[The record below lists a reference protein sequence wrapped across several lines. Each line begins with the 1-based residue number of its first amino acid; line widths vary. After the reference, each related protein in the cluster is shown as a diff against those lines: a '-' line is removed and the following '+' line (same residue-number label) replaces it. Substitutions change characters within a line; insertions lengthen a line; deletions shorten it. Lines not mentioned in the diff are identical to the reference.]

1 MTNLN
6 ESDIHDS
13 EKDKEKLKPE
23 ETVIDLPEVEDIPG
37 QANVKPPEVNQE
49 EDLTV
54 ASDDE
59 EGVGIFEED
68 SDEEDIDPNDDTN
81 VSRQERELLKDA
93 ESLDNVDDEDLKR
106 ARLDDRDFEGEK
118 LNERTP
124 QDGKD
129 LDVPG
134 QEADD
139 ENEDI
144 GEEDEEN
151 NEYSLGDN
159 Q

>member
-6 ESDIHDS
+6 SSDIHDS
-13 EKDKEKLKPE
+13 EKDREKLKPE
-23 ETVIDLPEVEDIPG
+23 ETVINLPDVEDIPG
-37 QANVKPPEVNQE
+37 QANVKPPETNQE
-49 EDLTV
+49 ENLTI

-59 EGVGIFEED
+59 EGVGIFGEET
-68 SDEEDIDPNDDTN
+68 DEEDIDPSDDTN
-81 VSRQERELLKDA
+81 VTRQERELLKDT
-93 ESLDNVDDEDLKR
+93 ETLDNVDDEDLKR
-106 ARLDDRDFEGEK
+106 ARLDDTDFEGEK
-118 LNERTP
+118 LDEQTP

-134 QEADD
+134 QEEDD
-139 ENEDI
+139 DNEDI

>member
-1 MTNLN
+1 MTAFNG
-6 ESDIHDS
+6 SDIHDS

-23 ETVIDLPEVEDIPG
+23 ETIIDLPDIEDIPG
-37 QANVKPPEVNQE
+37 QENVKPPEMNQE
-49 EDLTV
+49 EDLTI

-59 EGVGIFEED
+59 EGAGILDQD
-68 SDEEDIDPNDDTN
+68 SDEEEAATNDDTN
-81 VSRQERELLKDA
+81 VTRQERELLKDT
-93 ESLDNVDDEDLKR
+93 ETMDNVDDEDLQR

-118 LNERTP
+118 LNERTS

-139 ENEDI
+139 DNEEI

>member
-1 MTNLN
+1 MTNLKN
-6 ESDIHDS
+6 SEIHDPNR
-13 EKDKEKLKPE
+13 DQEKLKSE
-23 ETVIDLPEVEDIPG
+23 EIIIDLPEVKDIPG
-37 QANVKPPEVNQE
+37 QANVKPPELNAQ
-49 EDLTV
+49 EDLTI

-59 EGVGIFEED
+59 EGAGIFEE
-68 SDEEDIDPNDDTN
+68 EDANLKDDTN
-81 VSRQERELLKDA
+81 VSQVERELLK
-93 ESLDNVDDEDLKR
+93 ESETVGTDDDDDLKR
-106 ARLDDRDFEGEK
+106 AKLDDTDFEGEA
-118 LNERTP
+118 LNEKTT

-134 QEADD
+134 QENDD
-139 ENEDI
+139 VNEEI

>member
-6 ESDIHDS
+6 TSDLHNS

-23 ETVIDLPEVEDIPG
+23 ETIIDLPDVEDIPG
-37 QANVKPPEVNQE
+37 QANVKPPEANQE

-59 EGVGIFEED
+59 EGVGLFEEET
-68 SDEEDIDPNDDTN
+68 EEDEIDQNDDTN
-81 VSRQERELLKDA
+81 VTRQERELLRQSETVGTD
-93 ESLDNVDDEDLKR
+93 DDEDLKR
-106 ARLDDRDFEGEK
+106 AKLDDTDFEGEQ
-118 LNERTP
+118 LNEKTT

-134 QEADD
+134 QEEDD
-139 ENEDI
+139 DNEDI

>member
-1 MTNLN
+1 MTAFNG
-6 ESDIHDS
+6 SDIHDS

-23 ETVIDLPEVEDIPG
+23 ETIIDLPDIEDIPG
-37 QANVKPPEVNQE
+37 QENVKPPEMNQE
-49 EDLTV
+49 EDLTI

-59 EGVGIFEED
+59 EGAGILDQD
-68 SDEEDIDPNDDTN
+68 SDEEEATPNDDTN
-81 VSRQERELLKDA
+81 VTRQERELLKDT
-93 ESLDNVDDEDLKR
+93 ETMDNVDDEDLQR

-118 LNERTP
+118 LNERTS

-139 ENEDI
+139 DNEEI